1 MKGTQGGGEKPS
13 GAGVNATEKAAAA
26 EIRSDTVPSL
36 VHRLHRNGETGRLIL
51 RQGTL
56 IKTLEFQRGL
66 IPFAASND
74 RDDRLIQT
82 LLKRGM
88 VSLNDLMAAL
98 DVSLRTGERLGAVL
112 LARKKITEE
121 DLDRALQEQLKDIV
135 FSVFAWDGGTWQ
147 FEEKS
152 PGAPEKI
159 HIRAHPL
166 EQILEGV
173 RRIPSWARV
182 YEAVGGLNTEYRT
195 TKEALSLAEMACLM
209 PGEQQILTFCQETR
223 TLSEIC
229 ESVSMNDFVL
239 CKVVWGLLIVGA
251 LMKA

>member
-1 MKGTQGGGEKPS
+1 VNEKQ
-13 GAGVNATEKAAAA
+13 AGVEKSAGVKPTMADKPAAN
-26 EIRSDTVPSL
+26 EIRSDTIPGL
-36 VHRLHRNGETGRLIL
+36 VHRLHREAATGRLIL
-51 RQGTL
+51 RQGPV
-56 IKTLEFQRGL
+56 IKALEFQRGL

-82 LLKRGM
+82 LLKSGM
-88 VSLNDLMAAL
+88 ASLDDLMTAL
-98 DVSLRTGERLGAVL
+98 EVSLRSGERLGAVL
-112 LARKKITEE
+112 LARKKLSEE
-121 DLDRALQEQLKDIV
+121 DLDRALQVQLRDIV
-135 FSVFAWDGGTWQ
+135 LSVFAWAGGTWE

-159 HIRAHPL
+159 LLRAHPL
-166 EQILEGV
+166 ELIVEGV

-195 TKEALSLAEMACLM
+195 TKEAPSLAEKARLM
-209 PGEQQILTFCQETR
+209 PGEQQILVFCQQTR

-229 ESVSMNDFVL
+229 ESVPMNDFVL
-239 CKVVWGLLIVGA
+239 CKVVWGLLIAGA

>member
-1 MKGTQGGGEKPS
+1 MNGKQGGGEKP
-13 GAGVNATEKAAAA
+13 AAAKPKSGDKIATA

-36 VHRLHRNGETGRLIL
+36 IHGLHRGGETGRLLL
-51 RQGTL
+51 RQGPI
-56 IKTLEFQRGL
+56 IKALEFQRGL

-82 LLKRGM
+82 LLKRGI

-98 DVSLRTGERLGAVL
+98 DVSLRSGERLGSVL
-112 LARKKITEE
+112 VARKKITEE
-121 DLDRALQEQLKDIV
+121 DLDRALQEQLGDIIFNV
-135 FSVFAWDGGTWQ
+135 FTWSTGTWQ
-147 FEEKS
+147 FEQRS
-152 PGAPEKI
+152 PGPPEKI
-159 HIRAHPL
+159 LLRAHPL
-166 EQILEGV
+166 ELILEGV

-195 TKEALSLAEMACLM
+195 TREAPSLADAARLM

-229 ESVSMNDFVL
+229 ESVTMNDFVL

-251 LMKA
+251 LMKS

>member
-1 MKGTQGGGEKPS
+1 MKGTPGGRENP
-13 GAGVNATEKAAAA
+13 AGSNADAAERFAAA
-26 EIRSDTVPSL
+26 EIRSDTVPNL
-36 VHRLHRNGETGRLIL
+36 IHDLHRRGETGRLVL
-51 RQGTL
+51 RQGPI

-74 RDDRLIQT
+74 RDDRLNQA

-88 VSLNDLMAAL
+88 VSLNDLMGAL
-98 DVSLRTGERLGAVL
+98 DVSLRSGERLGAVL
-112 LARKKITEE
+112 LARRKITEE
-121 DLDRALQEQLKDIV
+121 DLDHAVQEQLKDIV
-135 FSVFAWDGGTWQ
+135 LSLFAWDSGTWG

-159 HIRAHPL
+159 RIRAHPL
-166 EQILEGV
+166 ELILEGV

-195 TKEALSLAEMACLM
+195 TKEALSLAEKACLV

-229 ESVSMNDFVL
+229 ESVSLNDFIL